1 MKRASRIV
9 KIFKSFEDQEASDI
23 QYYINL
29 RPEERQRIARELR
42 ERYYGKNP
50 LRIRDAQAAK

>member
-1 MKRASRIV
+1 MKRSSKAV
-9 KIFKSFEDQEASDI
+9 KIFKSFREQEAWDI

-29 RPEERQRIARELR
+29 SPEERQRIARELR

-50 LRIRDAQAAK
+50 PRIRDVHDAK

>member
-1 MKRASRIV
+1 MKQASKIV
-9 KIFKSFEDQEASDI
+9 KIFKNFEDQEAWDI

-42 ERYYGKNP
+42 MRYYGKNP
-50 LRIRDAQAAK
+50 PRIRDAQAVK

>member
-1 MKRASRIV
+1 MKRSPKSVI
-9 KIFKSFEDQEASDI
+9 IFKSFSEQEAWDI

-42 ERYYGKNP
+42 MRYYGKNP
-50 LRIRDAQAAK
+50 PRIRDAQAAK